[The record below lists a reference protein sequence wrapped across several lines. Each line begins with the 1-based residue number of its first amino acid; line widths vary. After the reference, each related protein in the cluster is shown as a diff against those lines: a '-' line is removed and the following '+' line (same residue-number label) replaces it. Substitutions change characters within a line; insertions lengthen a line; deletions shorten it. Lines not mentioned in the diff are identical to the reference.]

1 MAKIFKKYKYIFI
14 IFLLCLI
21 LYAILSNLKCRI
33 IIKDDVFIGIKSG
46 IIEKKEDLKTVEV
59 PDNVTE
65 IGIFAFAYCTKLE
78 RVTLPDSI
86 KEIRMGAFYD
96 CQNLKDIKLPER
108 LEVIRNDAFLNCK
121 SLNEIKIPNRVKIIE
136 EGTFSECS
144 SLKDLQLSN
153 NITEIKEKAF
163 NNCINLKSVYL
174 PDSIKTIGSAAFY
187 NCSSLSTVRMSEGIE
202 SVGENVFGGT
212 EAFKSSMA
220 DEYGSIY
227 FGKVLLYN
235 NGLNDNVRV
244 KDSTKV
250 IANAVFINNSKLRE
264 IELPEGIIEIG
275 DNCFENCTALKKINI
290 KEGLKRIGT
299 NAFAGSG
306 VAEVK
311 LPESII
317 EIGYGAFN
325 NCKDL
330 SGINLPSGIESIA
343 GYSFENTKYLNNIKP
358 DECGCKY
365 VDNILLASE
374 NNNGSSIIHIKAGT
388 RLIAEQVFE
397 NRKDIEEIYIPKSV
411 ETICSKAFFLCS
423 NLRKVDFEDDIKL
436 KEINYFT
443 FVGCPKIENID
454 LPDSLKAIYAYS
466 FGDCSFTKIKI
477 PENVEYL
484 DSYAIRECYSLKEIE
499 LPERLRGEYHW
510 IETDGIKTPK
520 LVFY

>member
-1 MAKIFKKYKYIFI
+1 MKNIKKYLVILLFFLVLWIAYLTFI
-14 IFLLCLI
+14 
-21 LYAILSNLKCRI
+21 NWKCRI
-33 IIKDDVFIGIKSG
+33 IIKDNVFIGIKSG
-46 IIEKKEDLKTVEV
+46 ITEKKEDLKVVEIPYGV
-59 PDNVTE
+59 SE
-65 IGIFAFAYCTKLE
+65 IGVFAFADCVNLE
-78 RVTLPDSI
+78 MVTLSDGI
-86 KEIRMGAFYD
+86 KEIEMGAFYN
-96 CQNLKDIKLPER
+96 CQNLKDIKLPEK
-108 LEVIRNDAFLNCK
+108 LEIIRNDAFLNCK

-212 EAFKSSMA
+212 EAFKSSMV

-275 DNCFENCTALKKINI
+275 
-290 KEGLKRIGT
+290 
-299 NAFAGSG
+299 
-306 VAEVK
+306 
-311 LPESII
+311 
-317 EIGYGAFN
+317 YGAFN

-330 SGINLPSGIESIA
+330 SGINLPSGIDSIS

-358 DECGCKY
+358 DEYGCKY

-411 ETICSKAFFLCS
+411 EIICSEAFFLCS

-443 FVGCPKIENID
+443 FVGCSKIENID

>member
-1 MAKIFKKYKYIFI
+1 MKKVKKIYLVILLFFFIFYITYFV
-14 IFLLCLI
+14 LI
-21 LYAILSNLKCRI
+21 NLKCRV
-33 IIKDDVFIGIKSG
+33 IIKDNVFIGIKSG
-46 IIEKKEDLKTVEV
+46 IIEKKEDLEVVEI
-59 PDNVTE
+59 PDGVSE
-65 IGIFAFAYCTKLE
+65 IGIFAFADCVNLE
-78 RVTLPDSI
+78 MVTLSDGI
-86 KEIRMGAFYD
+86 KEIEMGAFYN
-96 CQNLKDIKLPER
+96 CQNLKDIKLPEK
-108 LEVIRNDAFLNCK
+108 LEIIRNDAFLNCK

-212 EAFKSSMA
+212 EAFKSSMV

-423 NLRKVDFEDDIKL
+423 NLRKVDFEEGIKL

-443 FVGCPKIENID
+443 FVGCEKIENID

-510 IETDGIKTPK
+510 IETYGIKTPK
-520 LVFY
+520 LIFY

>member
-1 MAKIFKKYKYIFI
+1 MKNNKKYLVILLFFLVLWIAYLTFI
-14 IFLLCLI
+14 
-21 LYAILSNLKCRI
+21 NWKCRI
-33 IIKDDVFIGIKSG
+33 IIKDNVFIGIKSG
-46 IIEKKEDLKTVEV
+46 ITEKKEDLKVVEI
-59 PDNVTE
+59 PDGVSE
-65 IGIFAFAYCTKLE
+65 IGIFAFADCVNLE
-78 RVTLPDSI
+78 MVTLPDGI
-86 KEIRMGAFYD
+86 KEIEMGAFYN
-96 CQNLKDIKLPER
+96 CQNLKDIKLPEK
-108 LEVIRNDAFLNCK
+108 LEIIRNDAFLNCK

-212 EAFKSSMA
+212 EAFKSSMV

-290 KEGLKRIGT
+290 KEGLKRIGI
-299 NAFAGSG
+299 NAFAHSG
-306 VAEVK
+306 LEEVK

-317 EIGYGAFN
+317 EIGNGAFN

-330 SGINLPSGIESIA
+330 YDINLPSEIESIA
-343 GYSFENTKYLNNIKP
+343 GYSLENTKYLNNIKP
-358 DECGCKY
+358 DEYGCKY
-365 VDNILLASE
+365 VDNILLTSE
-374 NNNGSSIIHIKAGT
+374 NNESSIIRIKAGT

-411 ETICSKAFFLCS
+411 EIICSEAFFLCS

-443 FVGCPKIENID
+443 FVGCSKIENID

>member
-108 LEVIRNDAFLNCK
+108 LEVIRNGAFLKCK
-121 SLNEIKIPNRVKIIE
+121 SLTEIDIPNDVRVIE
-136 EGTFSECS
+136 EGAFSECS
-144 SLKDLQLSN
+144 SLTNVQLPN
-153 NITEIKEKAF
+153 TITEIKEKTF
-163 NNCINLKSVYL
+163 SDCINLKSVYL

-212 EAFKSSMA
+212 EAFKSSMV

-275 DNCFENCTALKKINI
+275 DNCFENCEALKKIDI
-290 KEGLKRIGT
+290 KEGLKKIGE
-299 NAFAGSG
+299 NSFAGSR
-306 VAEVK
+306 VEEVK
-311 LPESII
+311 LPESIT

-330 SGINLPSGIESIA
+330 YDINLPSEIESIA
-343 GYSFENTKYLNNIKP
+343 GYSLENTKYLNNIKP
-358 DECGCKY
+358 DEYGCKY
-365 VDNILLASE
+365 VDNILLTSE
-374 NNNGSSIIHIKAGT
+374 NNESSIIYIKAGT
-388 RLIAEQVFE
+388 RLIGAQAFK
-397 NRKDIEEIYIPKSV
+397 NRKDIEEVYIPKSV
-411 ETICSKAFFLCS
+411 ETICAEAFFQCS
-423 NLRKVDFEDDIKL
+423 NLRKVDFEDGIKL
-436 KEINYFT
+436 REIHYFT
-443 FVGCPKIENID
+443 FVGCVKMENID
-454 LPDSLKAIYAYS
+454 LPNSLTAIYAYS

-484 DSYAIRECYSLKEIE
+484 DSFAIRECYSLKEIE

>member
-1 MAKIFKKYKYIFI
+1 MKNIKKYLVILLFFLVLWIVYFTFI
-14 IFLLCLI
+14 
-21 LYAILSNLKCRI
+21 NWKCRI
-33 IIKDDVFIGIKSG
+33 IIKDNVFIGIKSG
-46 IIEKKEDLKTVEV
+46 ITEKKEDLKVVEIPYGV
-59 PDNVTE
+59 SE
-65 IGIFAFAYCTKLE
+65 IGVFAFADCVNLE
-78 RVTLPDSI
+78 MVTLSDGI
-86 KEIRMGAFYD
+86 KEIEMGAFYN
-96 CQNLKDIKLPER
+96 CPNLKDIKLPER
-108 LEVIRNDAFLNCK
+108 LEVIRNGAFLKCK
-121 SLNEIKIPNRVKIIE
+121 SLTEIDIPNDVRVIE
-136 EGTFSECS
+136 EGAFSECS
-144 SLKDLQLSN
+144 SLTNVQLPN
-153 NITEIKEKAF
+153 TITEIKEKTF
-163 NNCINLKSVYL
+163 SDCINLKSIYL
-174 PDSIKTIGSAAFY
+174 PDSLKIVGASAFY

-202 SVGENVFGGT
+202 RVEENAFWGT
-212 EAFKSSMA
+212 EFLKSGMA
-220 DEYGSIY
+220 DEYGSVY
-227 FGKVLLYN
+227 LGKVLLYN
-235 NGLNDNVRV
+235 KGLNSTVIV

-275 DNCFENCTALKKINI
+275 DNCFENCIALKKINI
-290 KEGLKRIGT
+290 KEGLKRIGI
-299 NAFAGSG
+299 NAFSHSG
-306 VAEVK
+306 LEEVK

-317 EIGYGAFN
+317 EIGNGAFN

-330 SGINLPSGIESIA
+330 YDINLPSGIESIA

-411 ETICSKAFFLCS
+411 EIICSEAFFLCS

-443 FVGCPKIENID
+443 FVGCSKIENID
-454 LPDSLKAIYAYS
+454 LLDSLKAIYAYS

-484 DSYAIRECYSLKEIE
+484 DSFAIRECYSLKEIE
-499 LPERLRGEYHW
+499 LPERLKGEYHW

>member
-1 MAKIFKKYKYIFI
+1 MKNIKKYLVILL
-14 IFLLCLI
+14 FLLVLWI
-21 LYAILSNLKCRI
+21 AYLTFINWKCRI
-33 IIKDDVFIGIKSG
+33 IIKDNVFIGIKSG
-46 IIEKKEDLKTVEV
+46 ITEKKEDLKVVEI
-59 PDNVTE
+59 PDGVSE
-65 IGIFAFAYCTKLE
+65 IGIFAFADCVNLE
-78 RVTLPDSI
+78 MVTLPDGI
-86 KEIRMGAFYD
+86 KEIEMGAFYN
-96 CQNLKDIKLPER
+96 CQNLKDIKLPEK
-108 LEVIRNDAFLNCK
+108 LEIIRNDAFLNCK

-212 EAFKSSMA
+212 EAFKSSMI

-290 KEGLKRIGT
+290 KEGLKRIGI

-411 ETICSKAFFLCS
+411 EIICSEAFFLCS

-443 FVGCPKIENID
+443 FVGCSKIENID

>member
-1 MAKIFKKYKYIFI
+1 MAKIFKKHKYIFI
-14 IFLLCLI
+14 ILLVCLT
-21 LYAILSNLKCRI
+21 LYIILSNLKCRV
-33 IIKDDVFIGIKSG
+33 IIKNNVFIGIKSG

-108 LEVIRNDAFLNCK
+108 LEVIRNGAFLKCK
-121 SLNEIKIPNRVKIIE
+121 SLTEIDIPGDVRVIE
-136 EGTFSECS
+136 EGAFSECS
-144 SLKDLQLSN
+144 SLTNVQLPN
-153 NITEIKEKAF
+153 TITEIKEKTF
-163 NNCINLKSVYL
+163 SDCINLKSIYL
-174 PDSIKTIGSAAFY
+174 PDSLKIVGASAFY

-202 SVGENVFGGT
+202 RVEENAFWGT
-212 EAFKSSMA
+212 EFLKNGMA
-220 DEYGSIY
+220 DEYGSVY
-227 FGKVLLYN
+227 LGKVLLYN
-235 NGLNDNVRV
+235 KGLNSTVIV

-250 IANAVFINNSKLRE
+250 IANAVFINNSGLRE

-290 KEGLKRIGT
+290 KEGLKRIGI
-299 NAFAGSG
+299 NAFAHSG
-306 VAEVK
+306 LEEVK
-311 LPESII
+311 LPESIT

-325 NCKDL
+325 NCRDL
-330 SGINLPSGIESIA
+330 SGINLPSGIERIA

-358 DECGCKY
+358 DEYGCKY
-365 VDNILLASE
+365 VDNILLTSE
-374 NNNGSSIIHIKAGT
+374 NNESSIIRIKAGT
-388 RLIAEQVFE
+388 RLIGAQAFK
-397 NRKDIEEIYIPKSV
+397 NRKDIEEVYIPKSV
-411 ETICSKAFFLCS
+411 ETICAEAFFQCS
-423 NLRKVDFEDDIKL
+423 NLRKVDFEDGIKL
-436 KEINYFT
+436 REIHYFT
-443 FVGCPKIENID
+443 FVGCAKMENID
-454 LPDSLKAIYAYS
+454 LPNSLTAIYAYS

-484 DSYAIRECYSLKEIE
+484 DSFAIRECYSLKEIE
-499 LPERLRGEYHW
+499 LPERLKGEYRW

>member
-1 MAKIFKKYKYIFI
+1 MAKIFKKHKYIFI
-14 IFLLCLI
+14 ILLVCLT
-21 LYAILSNLKCRI
+21 LYIILSNLKCRV
-33 IIKDDVFIGIKSG
+33 IIKNNVFIGIKSG

-108 LEVIRNDAFLNCK
+108 LEVIRNDAFLKCK
-121 SLNEIKIPNRVKIIE
+121 SLTEIDIPNDVRVIE
-136 EGTFSECS
+136 EGAFSECS
-144 SLKDLQLSN
+144 SLTNVQLPN
-153 NITEIKEKAF
+153 TITEIKEKTF
-163 NNCINLKSVYL
+163 SDCINLKSIYL
-174 PDSIKTIGSAAFY
+174 PDSLKIVGASAFY

-202 SVGENVFGGT
+202 RVEENAFCGT
-212 EAFKSSMA
+212 EFLKSGMA
-220 DEYGSIY
+220 DEYGSVY

-235 NGLNDNVRV
+235 KGLNNTVIV

-250 IANAVFINNSKLRE
+250 IANAVFINNSGLRE

-275 DNCFENCTALKKINI
+275 DNCFENCIELKKINI
-290 KEGLKRIGT
+290 KEGLKRIGI
-299 NAFAGSG
+299 NAFAHSG
-306 VAEVK
+306 LEEVK

-317 EIGYGAFN
+317 EIGNGAFN

-330 SGINLPSGIESIA
+330 YDINLPSEIESIA
-343 GYSFENTKYLNNIKP
+343 GYSLENTKYLNNIKP
-358 DECGCKY
+358 DEYGCKY
-365 VDNILLASE
+365 VDNILLSSE
-374 NNNGSSIIHIKAGT
+374 NNGSSIIHIKAGT
-388 RLIAEQVFE
+388 RVIGAQAFK
-397 NRKDIEEIYIPKSV
+397 NRKDIEEVYIPKSV
-411 ETICSKAFFLCS
+411 ETICAEAFFQCS
-423 NLRKVDFEDDIKL
+423 NLRKVDFEDGIKL
-436 KEINYFT
+436 REIHYFT
-443 FVGCPKIENID
+443 FVGCVKMENID
-454 LPDSLKAIYAYS
+454 LPNSLTAIYAYS

-484 DSYAIRECYSLKEIE
+484 DSFAIRECYSLKEIE

>member
-1 MAKIFKKYKYIFI
+1 MKKVKKIYLVILLFFIFGI
-14 IFLLCLI
+14 TYFVLI
-21 LYAILSNLKCRI
+21 NLKCRV
-33 IIKDDVFIGIKSG
+33 IIKNNVFIGIKSG
-46 IIEKKEDLKTVEV
+46 IIEKKEDLEVVEI
-59 PDNVTE
+59 PDGVSE
-65 IGIFAFAYCTKLE
+65 IGIFAFADCVNLE
-78 RVTLPDSI
+78 MVTLSDGI
-86 KEIRMGAFYD
+86 KEIEMGAFYN
-96 CQNLKDIKLPER
+96 CQNLKDIKLPEK
-108 LEVIRNDAFLNCK
+108 LEIIRNDAFLNCK

-275 DNCFENCTALKKINI
+275 DNCFENCEALKKINI
-290 KEGLKRIGT
+290 KEGLKKIGE
-299 NAFAGSG
+299 NSFAGSG
-306 VAEVK
+306 VEEVK
-311 LPESII
+311 LPESIT

-330 SGINLPSGIESIA
+330 SDINLPSGIERIA
-343 GYSFENTKYLNNIKP
+343 GYSFENTKYLNNIEQ
-358 DECGCKY
+358 DEYGCKY
-365 VDNILLASE
+365 VENILLSSE
-374 NNNGSSIIHIKAGT
+374 DNGSSIIHIKAGT
-388 RLIAEQVFE
+388 RVIGAQAFE
-397 NRKDIEEIYIPKSV
+397 NRNDIEEVYIPKSV
-411 ETICSKAFFLCS
+411 ETIDFKAFFLCS
-423 NLRKVDFEDDIKL
+423 NLKKVDFEEGIKL

-443 FVGCPKIENID
+443 FVGCEKIENMD
-454 LPDSLKAIYAYS
+454 LPNSLEAINAYS
-466 FGDCSFTKIKI
+466 FGGCSFTKIKI

-510 IETDGIKTPK
+510 VETDGIKTPK

>member
-21 LYAILSNLKCRI
+21 LYAILSNLKCRV
-33 IIKDDVFIGIKSG
+33 IIKNNVFIGIKSG
-46 IIEKKEDLKTVEV
+46 IIEKKEDLKVIEI
-59 PDNVTE
+59 PDNVTK
-65 IGIFAFAYCTKLE
+65 IGIFALAYCTKLE
-78 RVTLPDSI
+78 RVILPDSI

-96 CQNLKDIKLPER
+96 CQNLKNINLPER
-108 LEVIRNDAFLNCK
+108 LEAIGNDAFSNCK
-121 SLNEIKIPNRVKIIE
+121 SLTDVKIPNGVKIIE
-136 EGTFSECS
+136 KGTFGECIS
-144 SLKDLQLSN
+144 LENIQLSKNTTEIEEIAFYNCISLKS
-153 NITEIKEKAF
+153 I
-163 NNCINLKSVYL
+163 YL
-174 PDSIKTIGSAAFY
+174 PDSLKKIGSAAFF
-187 NCSSLSTVRMSEGIE
+187 NCSSLSTVNMPEGVE
-202 SVGENVFGGT
+202 SVGGNVFDGT
-212 EAFKSSMA
+212 EVFENSVA
-220 DEYGSIY
+220 DEYGSVY
-227 FGKVLLYN
+227 LGKVLLYN
-235 NGLNDNVRV
+235 KGSKDTVVV

-365 VDNILLASE
+365 VDNILLTSE
-374 NNNGSSIIHIKAGT
+374 NNESSIIHIKAGT
-388 RLIAEQVFE
+388 RLIGAQAFK
-397 NRKDIEEIYIPKSV
+397 NRKDIEEVYIPKSV
-411 ETICSKAFFLCS
+411 ETICAEAFFQCS
-423 NLRKVDFEDDIKL
+423 NLRKVDFEEGIKL

-443 FVGCPKIENID
+443 FVGCVKMENID
-454 LPDSLKAIYAYS
+454 LPNSLTAIYAYS

-477 PENVEYL
+477 PRNVEYL
-484 DSYAIRECYSLKEIE
+484 DSFAIRECYSLKEIE
-499 LPERLRGEYHW
+499 LPERLKGEYHW

>member
-1 MAKIFKKYKYIFI
+1 MKNIKKYLVILLFFLVLWIAYLTFI
-14 IFLLCLI
+14 
-21 LYAILSNLKCRI
+21 NWKCRI
-33 IIKDDVFIGIKSG
+33 IIKDNVFIGIKSG
-46 IIEKKEDLKTVEV
+46 ITEKKEDLKVVEI
-59 PDNVTE
+59 PDGVNE
-65 IGIFAFAYCTKLE
+65 IGIFAFADCVNLE
-78 RVTLPDSI
+78 MVTLPDGI
-86 KEIRMGAFYD
+86 KEIEMGAFYN
-96 CQNLKDIKLPER
+96 CTNLKDIKLPER
-108 LEVIRNDAFLNCK
+108 LEVIRNGAFLKCK
-121 SLNEIKIPNRVKIIE
+121 SLTEIDIPNDVRVIE
-136 EGTFSECS
+136 EGAFSECS
-144 SLKDLQLSN
+144 SLTNVQLPN
-153 NITEIKEKAF
+153 TITEIKEKTF
-163 NNCINLKSVYL
+163 SDCINLKSIYL
-174 PDSIKTIGSAAFY
+174 PDSLKIVGASAFY

-202 SVGENVFGGT
+202 RVEENAFWGT
-212 EAFKSSMA
+212 EFLKSGMA
-220 DEYGSIY
+220 DEYGSVY
-227 FGKVLLYN
+227 LGKVLLYN
-235 NGLNDNVRV
+235 KGLNSTVIV

-275 DNCFENCTALKKINI
+275 
-290 KEGLKRIGT
+290 
-299 NAFAGSG
+299 
-306 VAEVK
+306 
-311 LPESII
+311 
-317 EIGYGAFN
+317 YGAFN

-330 SGINLPSGIESIA
+330 SGINLPSGIDSIS

-358 DECGCKY
+358 DEYGCKY

-397 NRKDIEEIYIPKSV
+397 NRKDIEEVYIPKSV
-411 ETICSKAFFLCS
+411 ETICAEAFFQCS

-443 FVGCPKIENID
+443 FVGCSKIENID

-510 IETDGIKTPK
+510 IETYGIKTPK